1 MANYL
6 CIAIILLAQI
16 LHATSNDYS
25 TVVRSNA
32 QNTFASPRKKTD
44 GSAAPVRRSNEPFP
58 TNNEPPRRTNNEPPR
73 RTNNEPPRRRIQQP
87 TSSLKKR
94 YPQIIRSRS
103 VYHKRPTSSA
113 IRRPSSSSS
122 NRVPINRQYRPSP
135 PIRSRRPPPRG
146 IRLLS
151 RAERLRGASKAFY
164 QRKSLRLGKS
174 TGKHRAANRPRV
186 ASRVPGKGLSSQKHY
201 YPRGRAP
208 PPNAAWTGAG
218 PGAATPKNVG

>member
-16 LHATSNDYS
+16 LHATSSDYS

-58 TNNEPPRRTNNEPPR
+58 TNNEPPR

-146 IRLLS
+146 ALRLLS
-151 RAERLRGASKAFY
+151 RAQGLRGASRDFY
-164 QRKSLRLGKS
+164 QRKSLKLGKS

-186 ASRVPGKGLSSQKHY
+186 ASRVPGKSLSRQKHY
-201 YPRGRAP
+201 FPRGRAP